1 MSQNTSLNE
10 IGINFSKYLQSDNV
24 SSGQAETNIR
34 KYISAKDNNKELFI
48 KFDMADKQGNLISY
62 DGDLR
67 IILRNSDIRGWK
79 YDKRLR
85 SQMVDTVY
93 VVLVKEIDEESKCIY
108 VDHKAVKDVDKE
120 KLIEILKSTPGVR
133 VPAKIVVVRQHVAI
147 VDIGGLGI
155 PGFIP
160 IAEWSQCFSMDIRKS
175 ASVGDVLTVAV
186 MGKEDFLQ
194 KKDKTFRQLGK
205 WLEEDFYLCSRKAT
219 MKDPWEGISDKV
231 HKNDIVVVTCVS
243 KAQKAFFGTMKDI
256 PELNVYCFYPNDINM
271 EIIEGAQYKCI
282 VRKVSEEKRILRV
295 EPFSKVS

>member
-67 IILRNSDIRGWK
+67 IILKNSDIRGWK

-133 VPAKIVVVRQHVAI
+133 VPAKI
-147 VDIGGLGI
+147 
-155 PGFIP
+155 
-160 IAEWSQCFSMDIRKS
+160 
-175 ASVGDVLTVAV
+175 
-186 MGKEDFLQ
+186 
-194 KKDKTFRQLGK
+194 
-205 WLEEDFYLCSRKAT
+205 
-219 MKDPWEGISDKV
+219 
-231 HKNDIVVVTCVS
+231 
-243 KAQKAFFGTMKDI
+243 
-256 PELNVYCFYPNDINM
+256 
-271 EIIEGAQYKCI
+271 
-282 VRKVSEEKRILRV
+282 
-295 EPFSKVS
+295 

>member
-1 MSQNTSLNE
+1 MSQNTSSNE

-67 IILRNSDIRGWK
+67 IILKNSDIRGWK

-133 VPAKIVVVRQHVAI
+133 VPA
-147 VDIGGLGI
+147 
-155 PGFIP
+155 
-160 IAEWSQCFSMDIRKS
+160 
-175 ASVGDVLTVAV
+175 
-186 MGKEDFLQ
+186 
-194 KKDKTFRQLGK
+194 
-205 WLEEDFYLCSRKAT
+205 
-219 MKDPWEGISDKV
+219 
-231 HKNDIVVVTCVS
+231 
-243 KAQKAFFGTMKDI
+243 
-256 PELNVYCFYPNDINM
+256 
-271 EIIEGAQYKCI
+271 
-282 VRKVSEEKRILRV
+282 
-295 EPFSKVS
+295 